1 LPIRQNNKTDRGQAS
16 QNKKQN
22 CKSCHFI
29 PVFSGWPVILAPP
42 ILVTPLIWTTPLIW
56 IIAYRPDSAQYLM
69 LSGVDAMINTTI
81 G

>member
-1 LPIRQNNKTDRGQAS
+1 LPIRQNEKTDRGQAS

-42 ILVTPLIWTTPLIW
+42 ILVTPLIW

-69 LSGVDAMINTTI
+69 LSGVDAMINKTI

>member
-29 PVFSGWPVILAPP
+29 PVFSGWPVILAPH
-42 ILVTPLIWTTPLIW
+42 ILITPTLVTPLIW
-56 IIAYRPDSAQYLM
+56 IIAYRPDCAHYLM